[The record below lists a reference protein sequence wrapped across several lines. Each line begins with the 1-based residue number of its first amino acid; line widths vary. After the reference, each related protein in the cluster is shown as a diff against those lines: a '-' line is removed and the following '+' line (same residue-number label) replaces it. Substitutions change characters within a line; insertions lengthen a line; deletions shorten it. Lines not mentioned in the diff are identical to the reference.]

1 MNEKI
6 NYLIFQIFYTIDG
19 WSAMASLAHVL
30 AVNGER
36 YMAIVF
42 PLKYKELISATRI
55 KLILLAIWLV
65 TLAEAI
71 GFTYAN
77 KLGYQCLLEATIRPG
92 LAFAIPVLTIAVPLV
107 AVVAIYIHIVI
118 VVVRKLRF
126 MAKSSNVDEVALA
139 RSQRKMFVTVTAILV
154 AWIVCWLPLMCVFL
168 TITGAQAFDIELDL
182 GQFVSMYYY
191 VEVMSYG
198 NSLLNPILYFLTSAD
213 FRKAG
218 LLMFKCKS
226 SETADTPAESDTAST
241 RM

>member
-1 MNEKI
+1 
-6 NYLIFQIFYTIDG
+6 
-19 WSAMASLAHVL
+19 MASLAHVL

-55 KLILLAIWLV
+55 KLILLVIWLV

-77 KLGYQCLLEATIRPG
+77 KLGYQCLIDATIRPG
-92 LAFAIPVLTIAVPLV
+92 LAFAILIVTIAVPLV

-118 VVVRKLRF
+118 VVVKKLRF
-126 MAKSSNVDEVALA
+126 MAKSSNMDQDALA
-139 RSQRKMFVTVTAILV
+139 HSQRKMFVTVTAILV

-168 TITGAQAFDIELDL
+168 VITGAQVFNIELDL
-182 GQFVSMYYY
+182 SQFGTMFYY
-191 VEVMSYG
+191 VEAMSYG

-218 LLMFKCKS
+218 LLMFKCKPIETPRAP
-226 SETADTPAESDTAST
+226 SEQGTAST
-241 RM
+241 QV